1 MLRQIQQQKL
11 AQKLSPQ
18 QIQLMKLLQ
27 VSTADLEGRIKE
39 ELEINPA
46 LDDGHTIDND
56 DPYQLDEPKQVEK
69 ESEQEEDLIDSY
81 LQDDVNEYLRSE
93 NDEPS
98 DYYIYDQN
106 TDDEENSDNF
116 LPRVEQTLHDF
127 LNNQLGMLSLNK
139 TEQLIAHQIIGSI
152 DDDGYLRRD
161 TLSLMDDI
169 AFKYNEYIDI
179 ETVENVL
186 KKIQNFEPAGIGAQD
201 LQECLL
207 LQLDKSERKDASVL
221 NAILILS
228 EYYDEFIK
236 KHYNKILQRTKMSDD
251 ELKNAMHVILK
262 LTPKPGVAFS
272 HSNLKTA
279 NYVIPDFFVYNNNG
293 QLELSLNARNAPE
306 LRVSPNYIEMLKSY
320 NSAERKFNKEEK
332 EALLFIKQKIDAAKW
347 FIEAIKQRQQTL
359 ILVMNAIMH
368 YQKDFFFSGEEVDL
382 KPMILKDIAELI
394 QMDISTVS
402 RVANSKYVQTEFGL
416 FLLKFFFSEGIIN
429 ESGEEVSTREVKRL
443 LQEIVDGENKKKP
456 LSDQKLTE
464 KLLKNGFEVARRT
477 VAKYREQLGI
487 PVARL
492 RKEA

>member
-1 MLRQIQQQKL
+1 MLRQVQQQKL

-46 LDDGHTIDND
+46 LEDGYSEATE
-56 DPYQLDEPKQVEK
+56 DPYQLDEVPNKEK
-69 ESEQEEDLIDSY
+69 EAEQEEDIIDSY

-106 TDDEENSDNF
+106 TDDEEKSDSS
-116 LPRVEQTLHDF
+116 LPRVEHTLHDF
-127 LNNQLGMLSLNK
+127 LNNQLGMLSLNQ

-152 DDDGYLRRD
+152 DDDGYLRRAP
-161 TLSLMDDI
+161 LSIMDDL
-169 AFKYNEYIDI
+169 AFKYNELTDL
-179 ETVENVL
+179 ETVESVL
-186 KKIQNFEPAGIGAQD
+186 EKIQNFEPAGIGAQD

-207 LQLDKSERKDASVL
+207 LQLHKSEREDVSVQ

-236 KHYNKILQRTKMSDD
+236 KHYNKIQQRAKLSVEEFKD
-251 ELKNAMHVILK
+251 AIHVILK
-262 LTPKPGVAFS
+262 LTPKPGIAFS
-272 HSNLKTA
+272 HDSSKTT

-320 NSAERKFNKEEK
+320 DSAGGKFNKEEK
-332 EALLFIKQKIDAAKW
+332 EALLFIKQKIDSAKW

-368 YQKDFFFSGEEVDL
+368 YQKDFFFSGDEVDL

-416 FLLKFFFSEGIIN
+416 FLLKFFFSEGIVH

-456 LSDQKLTE
+456 FSDQKLTE
-464 KLLKNGFEVARRT
+464 KLMKNGFEVARRT